1 MATLLLVVIIFLAF
15 LYMSRGIIKLEIAM
29 PLVAL
34 CSVVLAGP
42 HDGEHAIREGFA
54 GFSRIAVLFTA
65 VAIPAHLLQRARVFD
80 WIGMLVGELMGI
92 AFARFGI
99 SLSIMIPITCV
110 GMTYLMAAAFHNT
123 TAILISARL
132 ITTICQSYQLRAL
145 PVLCGA
151 LVASNLGGFSTRWG
165 DTPNI
170 TEAMV
175 WGLGHK
181 QFFTEIVPVNLGL
194 MAILSGIICVWFSR
208 ASVDLDLGANFNTTY
223 ASVRFR
229 TARHNTAIDWRLF
242 FIGIIGLL
250 LAVLVPIFI
259 PSSEIQLSALSIVFC
274 CLADRASD
282 RKETLLALSF
292 ETYVTL
298 CSIFVLAR
306 ILTSSHIGIGEEVK
320 VWLENSGMSTWAIA
334 SISYLGTLL
343 TEAASW
349 ASAAAPIVYASAPTN
364 VAAWALGAGI
374 CAGSSSLV
382 TAASAGVL
390 LISETRHND
399 VNDQVTFGSYTA
411 FGLGFSLLML
421 AYFILVLSLIW

>member
-1 MATLLLVVIIFLAF
+1 MDTLLLILIILLAF
-15 LYMSRGIIKLEIAM
+15 WYMTRGIIKLETAM

-34 CSVVLAGP
+34 CGVILAGP
-42 HDGEHAIREGFA
+42 TDGEHAIREGFA
-54 GFSRIAVLFTA
+54 EFSRIAVLFTA

-80 WIGMLVGELMGI
+80 WTGMVVGEWMGI
-92 AFARFGI
+92 AFSRFGI
-99 SLSIMIPITCV
+99 SPSIMIPSTCI
-110 GMTYLMAAAFHNT
+110 GITYLLAALFHNT
-123 TAILISARL
+123 TSILISARL
-132 ITTICQSYQLRAL
+132 ISTVCQSYHMRAL

-151 LVASNLGGFSTRWG
+151 LVASNLGGFSTKWG

-175 WGLGHK
+175 WGLGHIN
-181 QFFTEIVPVNLGL
+181 FFTEIAPINLGL
-194 MAILSGIICVWFSR
+194 IVILTGIVCIWFRR
-208 ASVDLDLGANFNTTY
+208 ANAENDLKANFNTTF

-229 TARHNTAIDWRLF
+229 SARRNIAIDWRLF
-242 FIGIIGLL
+242 FIGFVGLL
-250 LAVLVPIFI
+250 LAILVPLFI

-282 RKETLLALSF
+282 RKGTLLALSL

-320 VWLENSGMSTWAIA
+320 ILLENSGMSTWAIA

-349 ASAAAPIVYASAPTN
+349 ASAASPIIYASAPTN
-364 VAAWALGAGI
+364 GAAWALGAGI

-399 VNDQVTFGSYTA
+399 QSDQITFGSYMA
-411 FGLGFSLLML
+411 FGLGFSLIML
-421 AYFILVLSLIW
+421 AYFILVLSMIW